1 TMRTFHTGGIAGED
15 ITQGLP
21 RVEELFEAREPKDK
35 AVVAEIDGQ
44 VEIIR
49 DGHGQQVHVASN
61 RSYQDV
67 YDLPPG
73 YEVLVGN
80 DTEVDANAVLAQPVR
95 QGEAAPAITD
105 SSEQIVSRHKG
116 RVSVSADSLVVRY
129 EDSDT
134 RQYPVPALARLRV
147 DAGRQVLAGEQLT
160 DGSVSPQDILE
171 IQGPEAVQKYLV
183 AEVQRVY
190 RSQGVGINDKHVEVI
205 VRQMLRKVKIEDAG
219 DTELLPG
226 ELVDRFVFEDINA
239 RVLAQDGQP
248 AIAKAVLLGVTKAS
262 LNTDSFLA
270 AASFQETTRVLT
282 EAAISGKKDRLMGL
296 KENVIIGKLIP
307 AGSGLLS
314 RRLAIAEGDRIE
326 QLSEV
331 GGVALLDAE
340 DVGLDEEG
348 DGADIFADLPEAAED
363 IEEGEESED
372 GLDLE
377 VVEEDLV

>member
-1 TMRTFHTGGIAGED
+1 
-15 ITQGLP
+15 
-21 RVEELFEAREPKDK
+21 
-35 AVVAEIDGQ
+35 VAEIDGE
-44 VEIIR
+44 VEIVR
-49 DGHGQQVHVASN
+49 DGHGQQVHVASKK
-61 RSYQDV
+61 SYQDV
-67 YDLPPG
+67 YNLPPG
-73 YEVLVGN
+73 YEVLVAN
-80 DTEVDANAVLAQPVR
+80 DADVDANAVLAQPVR
-95 QGEAAPAITD
+95 VADAAVPAVAD

-116 RVSVSADSLVVRY
+116 KVSVSAKCLVVRY

-147 DAGRQVLAGEQLT
+147 EAGRQVLAGEQLT

-326 QLSEV
+326 ALPES
-331 GGVALLDAE
+331 GGIALLEGDGL
-340 DVGLDEEG
+340 GLDDETG
-348 DGADIFADLPEAAED
+348 GADIFADLAE
-363 IEEGEESED
+363 
-372 GLDLE
+372 GLDDLDE
-377 VVEEDLV
+377 VEEVEDPLDLDVLEDDLG